1 MTIWRERYFIFIIR
15 YECTIDGCEKFDG
28 EEGESLDDVIVVQ
41 RETQTV
47 RAVEPRSGQEKWN
60 FSVSQGWVPK
70 SSFVRYDIGFDL
82 DFAVLYTHIV
92 TNCA

>member
-1 MTIWRERYFIFIIR
+1 MTMWRERYFIFIIR
-15 YECTIDGCEKFDG
+15 DECSIDGCEKLDG

-70 SSFVRYDIGFDL
+70 SSFVRIDVRYDLGFSI
-82 DFAVLYTHIV
+82 AP
-92 TNCA
+92 NCT

>member
-1 MTIWRERYFIFIIR
+1 MKSTWSMVIRNPVFIIR
-15 YECTIDGCEKFDG
+15 YECTIDGCKKFDG

-70 SSFVRYDIGFDL
+70 SSFVRIDVRYDLGFSI
-82 DFAVLYTHIV
+82 AP
-92 TNCA
+92 NCT